1 MKKSEENYNYEICP
15 PGLSVQAMRFSGYK
29 DTAHAIAELI
39 DNSIQAGI
47 LVKKPKTNVEVICN
61 VSEDFGQRTIK
72 KIKEI
77 AVYDNTS
84 GMSPETLRI
93 ALQFGNGTHLKDER
107 GIGKF
112 GMGLPNSSISQ
123 CRHVD
128 VYSWQ
133 KNGCYHTY
141 LDIDEIFKGKMRLVP
156 EPVKA
161 EIPKNWIKMISK
173 RPEENGTL
181 VIWSKLDQ
189 LRWKTPVALF
199 ENSEFLIG
207 RIYRYFLNDNKVSI
221 RLAAFL
227 ENGSNYTI
235 LVDKYV
241 LPNDPLYLMTGTC
254 SPKPF
259 DKKAAFVLFN
269 ESVMKVKV
277 NGKEENIKLRFSIC
291 TEEPRKLGG
300 SNDIGKHA
308 AKNVGVSLVRANRE
322 LEMNMSFVNRY
333 DPRERWWGCEV
344 IFEPHLDPV
353 FGVTNTKQAATS
365 FYRMDL
371 EEDAKTEGMT
381 PKAFT
386 DHLNE
391 MEDSRV
397 IIYHL
402 SKKIDEQLSIIR
414 AHIEKMREGIRSGK
428 EGVPEEGSAEAI
440 GTEAVK
446 RRKEIAGLE
455 GASDKKENE
464 PEAQKKDELATLLS
478 EITEKPVEEVQ
489 ELAGQILN
497 TKVKFVFEKAALPG
511 HAFFDIRSTS
521 GLLVIVINTNHPAS
535 KHLFQLL
542 EKDPEDESKLEVL
555 MALKLMLFA
564 WARLED
570 EAPFATKQKLE
581 DTRHDWGR
589 AARDFIQV
597 SEEWK

>member
-1 MKKSEENYNYEICP
+1 MKKTDENYNYEICP
-15 PGLSVQAMRFSGYK
+15 PGLSIQAMRYSGYK
-29 DTAHAIAELI
+29 DSAHAIAELI

-47 LVKKPKTNVEVICN
+47 LAKKAKTSVEVLCN
-61 VSEDFGQRTIK
+61 VTEDFGHRTIK

-77 AVYDNTS
+77 AVYDNAS
-84 GMSPETLRI
+84 GMSPDTLRI
-93 ALQFGNGTHLKDER
+93 ALQFGNGTHLRDDR

-133 KNGCYHTY
+133 KNECYHAY
-141 LDIDEIFKGKMRLVP
+141 LDIDEIFKGKMRCVP
-156 EPVKA
+156 EPVKTD
-161 EIPKNWIKMISK
+161 IPKNWLKLISK
-173 RPEENGTL
+173 KPEENGTL

-189 LRWKTPVALF
+189 LRWKTPTALF

-207 RIYRYFLNDNKVSI
+207 RIYRYFLNENKASI

-227 ENGSNYTI
+227 ETGSTYTNI
-235 LVDKYV
+235 TERFV

-254 SPKPF
+254 SPTPF
-259 DKKAAFVLFN
+259 DEKAAFVQYH
-269 ESVMKVKV
+269 ESIIKAKV
-277 NGKEENIKLRFSIC
+277 NGKVENIKLIFSIC
-291 TEEPRKLGG
+291 TEEPRNLGG
-300 SNDIGKHA
+300 STDFGKHA
-308 AKNVGVSLVRANRE
+308 AKNVGVSLIRANRE

-344 IFEPHLDPV
+344 IFEPNLDSV

-371 EEDAKTEGMT
+371 EEDAKTEGLT
-381 PKAFT
+381 PKAFM

-391 MEDSRV
+391 MEDARV
-397 IIYHL
+397 IIYDI
-402 SKKIDEQLSIIR
+402 SREIDKQLSVIR
-414 AHIEKMREGIRSGK
+414 EHVGKMREGTRFVKEVAPGK
-428 EGVPEEGSAEAI
+428 DSPEAI

-446 RRKEIAGLE
+446 RRKEIAGIV
-455 GASDKKENE
+455 GASDQKEKA
-464 PEAQKKDELATLLS
+464 PEEQRKEELAILLS
-478 EITEKPVEEVQ
+478 EIEEKPISEMQ
-489 ELAGQILN
+489 ELAGQIIN
-497 TKVKFVFEKAALPG
+497 TKVKFVFQKSALPG
-511 HAFFDIRSTS
+511 AAFFDIKSTG

-542 EKDPEDESKLEVL
+542 EEDPQDPSKLEAL
-555 MALKLMLFA
+555 IALKLMLFA

-581 DTRHDWGR
+581 DIRHDWGR